1 VRRTGATRAA
11 AGGVRRHKVQAVV
24 IGLVLLIS
32 TASATLGLALLA
44 ASHSPFDHA
53 FAAQRGA
60 HVSVAVNTAGVG
72 ASQLEAT
79 ATSPGVTAAAGPFPL
94 ASAQM
99 QQGGQ
104 PFGLM
109 TLAGRSSP
117 GGPVDDVVLT
127 SGRWAER
134 PGEVVLDGTPG
145 PGPFGLGKVFTVSG
159 VPGSPTLTV
168 VGFANSI
175 TNTADGWV
183 VPSEV
188 TKLQA
193 PGVPASAQ
201 MLYRFASAATYAQ
214 IRADVATVSKALP
227 DGAVAGA
234 ASWLTAQ
241 SASTNNGA
249 IMEPFVVAF
258 ALIGVGMAVLIV
270 ANVVG
275 GAVVAG
281 YRRIGILKS
290 VGAAPR
296 QVVAAYLARVGWPAL
311 AGCLAGVL
319 AGNVLAMPVLSK
331 SAEAYSV
338 GSQTVPLWADIAAPA
353 GLFVIVIVAAL
364 GPALRAGRLS
374 AAAAI
379 AAGQA
384 PRSGKG
390 YAAHRVAAR
399 LRLPRALTLGL
410 VAPFARPAR
419 TAVTVAAITFG
430 ATAVIFAIGLNTSL
444 SRAAESQRHTATVQ
458 AQVQYVGTPSQQNA
472 PGPLPPPTAASVA
485 AVQTAI
491 REQPGTLH
499 YVGEWG
505 KETIVSGVGAHVQSV
520 AYDGDASWIG
530 FGIISGRWYS
540 GAGEAD
546 VNTAFLT
553 QSGLHIGDSVTV
565 NTGTR
570 QATVRIVGEVF
581 RPSSEP
587 ALFTST
593 QSLGGAAAGL
603 HLEQYDVGLRPGTST
618 QSWAQAVNYTLGTS
632 SVWAATGP
640 DQGGNF
646 YKIASDLIGL
656 LALMVAAGAGLG
668 VLNTVLMG
676 TRDRM
681 HDLGVFKAIGMRPRQ
696 VITMV
701 VCWVVGPALVASAIA
716 VPAAMALHSATLNAM
731 ANTAHT
737 GIPASFGD
745 VFSPGDLALLACA
758 GLVIAAAGA
767 LLPATWAARSRTAV
781 ALRTE

>member
-1 VRRTGATRAA
+1 MRAA

-32 TASATLGLALLA
+32 TASATLGLVLLS
-44 ASHSPFDHA
+44 ASHGPFDRA

-60 HVSVAVNTAGVG
+60 HVTITVNTARASV
-72 ASQLEAT
+72 SQLT
-79 ATSPGVTAAAGPFPL
+79 ATSSLPGVTAAAGPFPL
-94 ASAQM
+94 ASVQM

-104 PFGLM
+104 PFGLT
-109 TLAGRSSP
+109 TLAGRGSS
-117 GGPVDDVVLT
+117 GGPVDDAPLI
-127 SGRWAER
+127 SGRWAQR
-134 PGEVVLDGTPG
+134 PGEVVLNGTPG
-145 PGPFGLGKVFTVSG
+145 QGLSLGTVLTASG
-159 VPGSPTLTV
+159 VPGSPALTV

-183 VPSEV
+183 VPGEIS
-188 TKLQA
+188 KLQA

-201 MLYRFASAATYAQ
+201 MLYRFTSAATYAQ
-214 IRADVATVSKALP
+214 LRADVTTVTEALSA
-227 DGAVAGA
+227 GAVAGA

-241 SASTNNGA
+241 SASASNGA

-258 ALIGVGMAVLIV
+258 ALIGLGMAVLIV
-270 ANVVG
+270 ANVVS

-290 VGAAPR
+290 VGATPR
-296 QVVAAYLARVGWPAL
+296 QVVGAYLARVGWPAL

-319 AGNVLAMPVLSK
+319 AGNALAVPVLSK
-331 SAEAYSV
+331 EAEAYSV
-338 GSQTVPLWADIAAPA
+338 GSATVVWWADVAAPVGMFA
-353 GLFVIVIVAAL
+353 IVIAAAL

-399 LRLPRALTLGL
+399 LPLPRALTLGL

-419 TAVTVAAITFG
+419 TAVTLAAIAFG
-430 ATAVIFAIGLNTSL
+430 ATAVIFATGLNASL
-444 SRAAESQRHTATVQ
+444 SRAVESQRHTATVQ

-472 PGPLPPPTAASVA
+472 PGPLPPPPAASVQA
-485 AVQTAI
+485 AEAAM
-491 REQPGTLH
+491 RAQPGTLH

-505 KETIVSGVGAHVQSV
+505 TDASVAAVAAHVQTL
-520 AYDGDASWIG
+520 AYDGNASWIG
-530 FGIISGRWYS
+530 FGMISGRWYS

-546 VNTAFLT
+546 VNTAFLN
-553 QSGLHIGDSVTV
+553 QSGLRVGDSVTV
-565 NTGTR
+565 STGTR
-570 QATVRIVGEVF
+570 QAAVHIVGEVF
-581 RPSSEP
+581 QPSSEP
-587 ALFTST
+587 RLYTST
-593 QSLGGAAAGL
+593 QALGGAAAGL
-603 HLEQYDVGLRPGTST
+603 YLQQFDVGLKPGTST
-618 QSWAQAVNYTLGTS
+618 QAWVQAVNGTLGTG
-632 SVWAATGP
+632 SVWAATTIER
-640 DQGGNF
+640 GGKF
-646 YKIASDLIGL
+646 YAIASDLIGL
-656 LALMVAAGAGLG
+656 LALMVAVGAGLG

-676 TRDRM
+676 TRDRV
-681 HDLGVFKAIGMRPRQ
+681 HDIGVFKAVGMRPRQ

-701 VCWVVGPALVASAIA
+701 VCWVAGPALLASAIA
-716 VPAAMALHSATLNAM
+716 VPAAMALRSATLRAM

-737 GIPASFGD
+737 GVPASFGD
-745 VFSPGDLALLACA
+745 VFSPGGLALLACA
-758 GLVIAAAGA
+758 GLAIAAAGA